1 MAITLMTQ
9 YDVARIK
16 NIESDISMYM
26 YIFVC
31 VYYIMYLSMYIL
43 CRYKNVYVYVIMYDM
58 YSL

>member
-1 MAITLMTQ
+1 MTQ

>member
-26 YIFVC
+26 YICVC
-31 VYYIMYLSMYIL
+31 IL
-43 CRYKNVYVYVIMYDM
+43 YNVFKYVYIVQI
-58 YSL
+58 